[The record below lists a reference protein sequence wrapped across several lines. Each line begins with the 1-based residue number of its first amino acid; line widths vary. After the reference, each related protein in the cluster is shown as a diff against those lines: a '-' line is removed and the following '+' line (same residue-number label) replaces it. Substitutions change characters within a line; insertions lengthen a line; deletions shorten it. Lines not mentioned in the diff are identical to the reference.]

1 MMPRD
6 EYFLGPN
13 EDTITGIDW
22 ARIRNLILSNREKSQ
37 TEATEMKKITVKDA
51 VDDGDYK
58 EEDDKEAENN
68 ISMKRTKREITE
80 PPVSGEHARFHK

>member
-1 MMPRD
+1 MPRD

>member
-58 EEDDKEAENN
+58 EEDDKEAEND

>member
-1 MMPRD
+1 MPRD

-58 EEDDKEAENN
+58 EEDDKEAEND